1 MIDSPNARRVVLAT
15 DPDFDPEA
23 ETVQFRLTYEGPL
36 FGASRNTPRPKHK
49 HEIRQK
55 FHKQLA
61 RLCDL
66 HPAMDWY
73 QDEIEGP
80 ERRSFVANNF
90 ERCGYRFF
98 PIATES
104 LSLRC
109 AVDILFLRPEAPG
122 LIIKS
127 GDIDNRLKTIF
138 DALRLPTSKP
148 ELGGYNMPGEGE
160 DPFYCLLEDDKLITQ
175 VSVETDALLEPVG
188 PSFDANDARL
198 VITVQLQPYK
208 VTWKNA
214 GFA

>member
-1 MIDSPNARRVVLAT
+1 VPRGRIL
-15 DPDFDPEA
+15 E
-23 ETVQFRLTYEGPL
+23 
-36 FGASRNTPRPKHK
+36 RNIK
-49 HEIRQK
+49 HEIRRI
-55 FHKQLA
+55 FHKQIA

-66 HPAMDWY
+66 HPALDWY
-73 QDEIEGP
+73 QDDDEGQ
-80 ERRSFVANNF
+80 ERRSFVAGQY

-98 PIATES
+98 PIATKS

-109 AVDILFLRPEAPG
+109 AINILFLRPEAPG

-138 DALRLPTSKP
+138 DALRLPDSKA
-148 ELGGYNMPGEGE
+148 ELGGYTVPSEGE
-160 DPFYCLLEDDKLITQ
+160 DPFFCLLEDDKLITQ
-175 VSVETDALLEPVG
+175 VSVEADALLEPVG

-214 GFA
+214 GFAS